1 MSPSPQ
7 TPLHSRHTSVADSFS
22 MSPSMD
28 RRQSRS
34 SFNDAPLT
42 PHRNNS
48 FGTADNTM
56 DLSGFGSGG
65 HNMAGGGSGLGNLA
79 DELAGAFS
87 DEEEDDD
94 PYYDDAD
101 NSAIGIAVTTDDAL
115 HATRDSG
122 VDIASAGGRGGKKM
136 SGDGLGLPTPR
147 GHRRKGSEYDGSEY
161 GSDSDLD
168 STDMPP
174 SLIAKID
181 AVESL
186 ARRGTESNGG
196 PTDGVFQRVTNL
208 LRDLGPQAGVE
219 GSTTRLITTHT
230 ALSSHLHHQS
240 RQIQTLS
247 YALFAPTSIPPD
259 VETVEELIP
268 LLDAMSE
275 IIPRPATA
283 AHASLASLHAV
294 TADVVQ
300 TLNYLSDTLAMSR
313 QTTNTATRRLR
324 SAKEMV
330 AEIRREDDERE
341 EAEIWLTRHKW
352 GERLASRECAAV
364 CKDVVGGFEDVCNS
378 WRARILAQAEA
389 GPAAA

>member
-1 MSPSPQ
+1 M
-7 TPLHSRHTSVADSFS
+7 
-22 MSPSMD
+22 M
-28 RRQSRS
+28 
-34 SFNDAPLT
+34 
-42 PHRNNS
+42 
-48 FGTADNTM
+48 
-56 DLSGFGSGG
+56 
-65 HNMAGGGSGLGNLA
+65 GGGSGLGNLA

-87 DEEEDDD
+87 DEEEDDGD
-94 PYYDDAD
+94 DDQYYDGGDT
-101 NSAIGIAVTTDDAL
+101 SAIGIAVTTDDAL

-122 VDIASAGGRGGKKM
+122 VDLASATGRGGKKM
-136 SGDGLGLPTPR
+136 SGDGLSLPTPR
-147 GHRRKGSEYDGSEY
+147 GHRRTGSEYDGSEY

-174 SLIAKID
+174 SLVAKID

-186 ARRGTESNGG
+186 ARRGTENNGG
-196 PTDGVFQRVTNL
+196 HSDGVFLRVTDM
-208 LRDLGPQAGVE
+208 LRDLGSQTGVE
-219 GSTTRLITTHT
+219 SSTTRLITTHT

-247 YALFAPTSIPPD
+247 YALFAPTSIPPEA
-259 VETVEELIP
+259 ETAEELLP
-268 LLDAMSE
+268 LLDALSE
-275 IIPRPATA
+275 SIPRPATA
-283 AHASLASLHAV
+283 AHASLASLHAI

-341 EAEIWLTRHKW
+341 EAELWLARNDW
-352 GERLASRECAAV
+352 GERLARRECATV

-389 GPAAA
+389 GPVAA